1 MLPAWQNSSFR
12 LLIIF
17 SLLILIMHQD
27 AFSQFKNRSIR
38 NKKSVPTTT
47 TSKRQF
53 DRAVNHYNS
62 GRYYS
67 ALDAFR
73 RLSDYSLDINSQLSA
88 SKLMTMKSYYHI
100 GKYEDAAEV
109 GRIFIEQFPGS
120 SYTDDVY
127 SVFGDISLSENWY
140 QSAAR
145 YWLSSRE
152 ISDDPVLKKLI
163 DGKLIQL
170 SKGFLNQDEV
180 KGLLVTESNPVNRS
194 ILNLMIAS
202 GLLHSGDPDGA
213 ALVLFRLNRE
223 TLPSHFDSVYEKLRI
238 RTYSQPL
245 ESVMIGVIAPL
256 SGPSG
261 SEGRAYLKGIQEA
274 AKRFS
279 DDNYS
284 LVLEVVDNEG
294 DELKTIESVQILSA
308 NPNIVAILGPLST
321 SGSISASAAA
331 AQMKIL
337 LMLPTA
343 SRMGLTNAGDN
354 VLQLNSTLFQQGR
367 YAAEYAVGELNAATI
382 AVVAPQDRFGKELTD
397 GFLEQVDALGAE
409 IAAVEWY
416 RGIPIDIG
424 VQLRSLRE
432 VAFELAILDNEV
444 GIIDAVLDTLDNTF
458 KIAWIDFFP
467 EEVAI
472 EEDEDVDSTKIVLS
486 SIDAVYLPIHT
497 GDIQYIASQFT
508 ALLLETQ
515 LIGNGSWY
523 DPLELSD
530 DLISQNVDG
539 MIVVSNLVEPQHK
552 DSQKQLSI
560 SQDDFT
566 SRREFL
572 MALAGYDAMEFLSAN
587 IGSKPNRIELLAS
600 FESPQFYRGTS
611 RIHSFTE
618 QSLKVNSASTVLK
631 YHRGNFET
639 VAEFIADSLV
649 SFTPS
654 AP

>member
-1 MLPAWQNSSFR
+1 
-12 LLIIF
+12 
-17 SLLILIMHQD
+17 MHED
-27 AFSQFKNRSIR
+27 AFSQFKKRNTR
-38 NKKSVPTTT
+38 NKKSDPTTV
-47 TSKRQF
+47 TSKKQF

-73 RLSDYSLDINSQLSA
+73 RLSEYSIDINPQLSA
-88 SKLMTMKSYYHI
+88 SKLMTMKSYFHV

-109 GRIFIEQFPGS
+109 GRIFLEQFPGS
-120 SYTDDVY
+120 SYTDDVH

-145 YWLSSRE
+145 YWLSSRQ
-152 ISDDPVLKKLI
+152 ISDDPVLIKLI
-163 DGKLIQL
+163 DEKLIQL
-170 SKGFLNQDEV
+170 SKGLLNQDEV
-180 KGLLVTESNPVNRS
+180 KGLLVTESDSVNRS

-213 ALVLFRLNRE
+213 ALVLYRLNRE
-223 TLPSHFDSVYEKLRI
+223 TLPTQFQSVYDKLRKQ
-238 RTYSQPL
+238 TYDQPL
-245 ESVMIGVIAPL
+245 ESVMIGVVAPL

-261 SEGRAYLKGIQEA
+261 SEGRAYLRGIQEA

-279 DDNYS
+279 EDNYRI
-284 LVLEVVDNEG
+284 VLEVIDNEG
-294 DELKTIESVQILSA
+294 DELKTTESVQILAA
-308 NPNIVAILGPLST
+308 NQNIIVILGPLST
-321 SGSISASAAA
+321 SGSISASAALSK
-331 AQMKIL
+331 MKIPL
-337 LMLPTA
+337 ILPTA
-343 SRMGLTNAGDN
+343 SRMGLTHVGDN

-367 YAAEYAVGELNAATI
+367 YAAEYAVSELNAETI

-397 GFLEQVDALGAE
+397 GFLEKADALGAE
-409 IAAVEWY
+409 VVTVEWY

-424 VQLRSLRE
+424 VQLSSLRE
-432 VAFELAILDNEV
+432 VAFELAIPDTEIV
-444 GIIDAVLDTLDNTF
+444 ITDAVLDTLDNTF
-458 KIAWIDFFP
+458 IVEEMVFFP
-467 EEVAI
+467 EEVAV

-497 GDIQYIASQFT
+497 GDIQYVASQFS

-530 DLISQNVDG
+530 DLISGNVDG
-539 MIVVSNLVEPQHK
+539 MIILSNLVEPKHNN
-552 DSQKQLSI
+552 SQNQLI
-560 SQDDFT
+560 FFQDDFA

-572 MALAGYDAMEFLSAN
+572 IAMAGFDAVEFLTAN
-587 IGSKPNRIELLAS
+587 LGSKPSRTKLMTS

-611 RIHSFTE
+611 RIYSFTE
-618 QSLKVNSASTVLK
+618 QSPKVNSASSILQ
-631 YHRGNFET
+631 YHRGKFVT
-639 VAEFIADSLV
+639 VAEIIADSLV
-649 SFTPS
+649 SIIPS

>member
-1 MLPAWQNSSFR
+1 
-12 LLIIF
+12 
-17 SLLILIMHQD
+17 MHED
-27 AFSQFKNRSIR
+27 AFSQFKKRNTR
-38 NKKSVPTTT
+38 NKKSDPTTV
-47 TSKRQF
+47 TSKKQF

-73 RLSDYSLDINSQLSA
+73 RLSEYSIDINPQLSA
-88 SKLMTMKSYYHI
+88 SKLMTMKSYFHV

-109 GRIFIEQFPGS
+109 GRIFLEQFPGS
-120 SYTDDVY
+120 SYTDDVH

-145 YWLSSRE
+145 YWLSSRQ
-152 ISDDPVLKKLI
+152 ISDDPVLIKLI
-163 DGKLIQL
+163 DEKLIQL
-170 SKGFLNQDEV
+170 SKGLLNQDEV
-180 KGLLVTESNPVNRS
+180 KGLLVTESDSVNRS

-213 ALVLFRLNRE
+213 ALVLYRLNRE
-223 TLPSHFDSVYEKLRI
+223 TLPTQFQSVYDKLRKQ
-238 RTYSQPL
+238 TYGQPL
-245 ESVMIGVIAPL
+245 ESVMIGVVAPL

-261 SEGRAYLKGIQEA
+261 SEGRAYLRGIQEA

-279 DDNYS
+279 EDNYRI
-284 LVLEVVDNEG
+284 VLEVIDNEG
-294 DELKTIESVQILSA
+294 DELKTTESVQILAA
-308 NPNIVAILGPLST
+308 NQNIIVILGPLST
-321 SGSISASAAA
+321 SGSISASAALSK
-331 AQMKIL
+331 MKIPL
-337 LMLPTA
+337 ILPTA
-343 SRMGLTNAGDN
+343 SRMGLTHVGDN

-367 YAAEYAVGELNAATI
+367 YAAEYAVSELNAETI

-397 GFLEQVDALGAE
+397 GFLEKADALGAE
-409 IAAVEWY
+409 VVTVEWY

-424 VQLRSLRE
+424 VQLSSLRE
-432 VAFELAILDNEV
+432 VAFELAIPDTEIV
-444 GIIDAVLDTLDNTF
+444 ITDAVLDTLDNTF
-458 KIAWIDFFP
+458 IVEEMVFFP
-467 EEVAI
+467 EEVAV

-497 GDIQYIASQFT
+497 GDIQYVASQFS

-530 DLISQNVDG
+530 DLISGNVDG
-539 MIVVSNLVEPQHK
+539 MIILSNLVEPKHNN
-552 DSQKQLSI
+552 SQNQLI
-560 SQDDFT
+560 FFQDDFD

-572 MALAGYDAMEFLSAN
+572 IAMAGFDAVEFLTAN
-587 IGSKPNRIELLAS
+587 LGSKPSRTKLMTS

-611 RIHSFTE
+611 RIYSFTE
-618 QSLKVNSASTVLK
+618 QSPKVNSASSILQ
-631 YHRGNFET
+631 YHRGKFVT
-639 VAEFIADSLV
+639 VAEIIADSLV
-649 SFTPS
+649 SIIPS

>member
-1 MLPAWQNSSFR
+1 
-12 LLIIF
+12 
-17 SLLILIMHQD
+17 MHED
-27 AFSQFKNRSIR
+27 AFSQFKKRNTR
-38 NKKSVPTTT
+38 NKKSDPTTV
-47 TSKRQF
+47 TSKKQF

-73 RLSDYSLDINSQLSA
+73 RLSEYSIDINPQLSA
-88 SKLMTMKSYYHI
+88 SKLMTMKSYFHV

-109 GRIFIEQFPGS
+109 GRIFLEQFPGS
-120 SYTDDVY
+120 SYTDDVH

-145 YWLSSRE
+145 YWLSSRQ
-152 ISDDPVLKKLI
+152 ISDDPVLIKLI
-163 DGKLIQL
+163 DEKLIQL
-170 SKGFLNQDEV
+170 SKGLLNQDEV
-180 KGLLVTESNPVNRS
+180 KGLLVTESDSVNRS

-213 ALVLFRLNRE
+213 ALVLYRLNRE
-223 TLPSHFDSVYEKLRI
+223 TLPTQFQSVYDKLRKQ
-238 RTYSQPL
+238 TYGQPL
-245 ESVMIGVIAPL
+245 ESVMIGVVAPL

-261 SEGRAYLKGIQEA
+261 SEGRAYLRGIQEA

-279 DDNYS
+279 EDNYRI
-284 LVLEVVDNEG
+284 VLEVIDNEG
-294 DELKTIESVQILSA
+294 DELKTTESVQILAA
-308 NPNIVAILGPLST
+308 NQNIIVILGPLST
-321 SGSISASAAA
+321 SGSISASAALSK
-331 AQMKIL
+331 MKIPL
-337 LMLPTA
+337 ILPTA
-343 SRMGLTNAGDN
+343 SRMGLTHVGDN

-367 YAAEYAVGELNAATI
+367 YAAEYAVSELNAETI

-397 GFLEQVDALGAE
+397 GFLEKADALGAE
-409 IAAVEWY
+409 VVTVEWY

-424 VQLRSLRE
+424 VQLSSLRE
-432 VAFELAILDNEV
+432 VAFELAIPDTEIV
-444 GIIDAVLDTLDNTF
+444 ITDAVLDTLDNTF
-458 KIAWIDFFP
+458 IVEEMVFFP
-467 EEVAI
+467 EEVAV

-497 GDIQYIASQFT
+497 GDIQYVASQFS

-530 DLISQNVDG
+530 DLISGNVDG
-539 MIVVSNLVEPQHK
+539 MIILSNLVEPKHNN
-552 DSQKQLSI
+552 SQNQLI
-560 SQDDFT
+560 FFQDDFA

-572 MALAGYDAMEFLSAN
+572 IAMAGFDAVEFLTAN
-587 IGSKPNRIELLAS
+587 LGSKPSRTKLMTS

-611 RIHSFTE
+611 RIYSFTE
-618 QSLKVNSASTVLK
+618 QSPKVNSASSILQ
-631 YHRGNFET
+631 YHRGKFVT
-639 VAEFIADSLV
+639 VAEIIADSLV
-649 SFTPS
+649 SIIPS